1 MNSRKFCASQ
11 PPTFYILTVT
21 THLTRPMKKGVLIT
35 IIGIII
41 IGITYFGIEMYD
53 FAKGVKNDIKI
64 TETENKKLTE
74 SESESEFNENDCT
87 FDLNTQT
94 DDFLKEITEFSNY
107 VWDNEKK
114 KATIKLK
121 NGDTLI
127 VTRGGCVHFSFY
139 GNLILNNSEL
149 NLDDESKIFKKAL
162 WITEKLFH
170 KSDFDFINESLSN
183 RRFEIEQSENQ
194 KYYDFQIDRY
204 CDMTLVIEKLNN
216 NQISI
221 EIGYYMC

>member
-1 MNSRKFCASQ
+1 M
-11 PPTFYILTVT
+11 
-21 THLTRPMKKGVLIT
+21 TRPMKKGVLIT

-64 TETENKKLTE
+64 PKTENIKLTE
-74 SESESEFNENDCT
+74 SESESEFNENGCT

-94 DDFLKEITEFSNY
+94 DDFLKEIPEFSNY
-107 VWDNEKK
+107 VWDNEHK
-114 KATIKLK
+114 KATIKL
-121 NGDTLI
+121 GDGNTLI
-127 VTRGGCVHFSFY
+127 VTRGGCAHFSFY
-139 GNLILNNSEL
+139 GNLLLNKSEL
-149 NLDDESKIFKKAL
+149 NLNDESKIFKKAL
-162 WITEKLFH
+162 WIAEKLFH
-170 KSDFDFINESLSN
+170 KSDFEFIKESLN
-183 RRFEIEQSENQ
+183 KRTFEIEQSENQ

-204 CDMTLVIEKLNN
+204 CDMTLVIEKTNN